1 MTFGIIKMVVA
12 GNVHPSLAPVGRHES
27 IHVNAK
33 HQNSTTMKHQNS
45 TTMKRSTA
53 SALLMGSL
61 ALFGSLLVSCSLDS
75 GGLDGGNYYSGAGN
89 EDSAPSGDR
98 YDEIIENPF
107 VKTSDENVST
117 FSVDAD
123 GASYANMRRYLADGR
138 LPDKNSVR
146 TEEFL
151 NYFTFDYPDPE
162 DGKTVAINS
171 ETGVCPWN
179 TEHYLLR
186 LGIKGKS
193 VPEGE
198 VPQANFVFLIDV
210 SGSMD
215 SADKLPLL
223 KNSLIT
229 LVDNLRPN
237 DRISIVTYAGQVK
250 KLLESTPVSEAS
262 TIKEA
267 IKKLVAYGLTSGGA
281 GMKMAYEEAKANFK
295 KGGNN
300 RVIMGTDGDFNVGV
314 TGTEGLKEMVQ
325 NYAKEGIY
333 LTCCGFGRG
342 NLNDAMMETVSNWGN
357 GTYEYIDS
365 EEEMTKVFV
374 NERSKF
380 YSVAND
386 SKCQVTFDRDMVDAY
401 RLIGY
406 ENRKLDNDDFENDEK
421 DAGEIGAG
429 QTITALY
436 EIIPGKSFEVG
447 KAVARFDFRYKES
460 IGAQSISLS
469 DEALAQ
475 TSGKPSE
482 NLSFA
487 SGVAAY
493 AMLLRNSYYKGE
505 ATFDMAHE
513 LVKSGLGEDVHG
525 YRKQLLELIDKAKGL
540 KD

>member
-1 MTFGIIKMVVA
+1 
-12 GNVHPSLAPVGRHES
+12 
-27 IHVNAK
+27 
-33 HQNSTTMKHQNS
+33 
-45 TTMKRSTA
+45 MKRSIA
-53 SALLMGSL
+53 L
-61 ALFGSLLVSCSLDS
+61 ALFPSLLTIVGSFLGSCSISSDSPISDSYYGMNGNIDCPGS
-75 GGLDGGNYYSGAGN
+75 GGDK
-89 EDSAPSGDR
+89 
-98 YDEIIENPF
+98 YDQIVENPF
-107 VKTSDENVST
+107 VKTADENVST

-123 GASYANMRRYLADGR
+123 GASYANMRRYLMEGM

-151 NYFTFDYPDPE
+151 NYFTFDYPDPA

-179 TEHYLLR
+179 SEHYLLR

-193 VPEGE
+193 VPESE
-198 VPQANFVFLIDV
+198 VPQANFVFLIDI

-215 SADKLPLL
+215 SDDKLPLM
-223 KNSLIT
+223 KNSLMTI
-229 LVDNLRPN
+229 VDYLRPT
-237 DRISIVTYAGQVK
+237 DRISIVTYAGGVEK
-250 KLLESTPVSEAS
+250 ILESTPVSEAS
-262 TIKEA
+262 TIKKA
-267 IKKLVAYGLTSGGA
+267 IKKLSAYGSTSGGA

-314 TGTEGLKEMVQ
+314 TDTDELKEMVQ
-325 NYAKEGIY
+325 DYAKGGIY

-342 NLNDAMMETVSNWGN
+342 NLNDSMMETVSNWGN

-365 EEEMTKVFV
+365 EGEMTKVFV

-386 SKCQVTFDRDMVDAY
+386 SKCQVTFDKDMVEAY

-406 ENRKLDNDDFENDEK
+406 ENRKLENDDFENDDK

-436 EIIPGKSFEVG
+436 EIIPGKAFEAG
-447 KAVARFDFRYKES
+447 KSVAKFDFRYKES
-460 IGAQSISLS
+460 IGSQSIALS
-469 DEALAQ
+469 NDVMTQSSDQL
-475 TSGKPSE
+475 SE

-487 SGVAAY
+487 AGVAAY
-493 AMLLRNSYYKGE
+493 AMLLRNSEYKGKASFNM
-505 ATFDMAHE
+505 ATE
-513 LVKSGLGEDVHG
+513 LVKAGQGKDPHG
-525 YRKQLLELIDKAKGL
+525 YRKQLLELISKAKSL
-540 KD
+540 NN

>member
-1 MTFGIIKMVVA
+1 
-12 GNVHPSLAPVGRHES
+12 
-27 IHVNAK
+27 
-33 HQNSTTMKHQNS
+33 
-45 TTMKRSTA
+45 MKRSIA
-53 SALLMGSL
+53 L
-61 ALFGSLLVSCSLDS
+61 ALFPSLLTIVGSFLGSCSISSDSPISDSYYGMNGNIDCPGS
-75 GGLDGGNYYSGAGN
+75 GGDK
-89 EDSAPSGDR
+89 
-98 YDEIIENPF
+98 YDQIVENPF
-107 VKTSDENVST
+107 VKTADENVST

-123 GASYANMRRYLADGR
+123 GASYANMRRYLMEGM

-151 NYFTFDYPDPE
+151 NYFTFDYPDPA

-179 TEHYLLR
+179 SEHYLLR

-193 VPEGE
+193 VPESE
-198 VPQANFVFLIDV
+198 VPQANFVFLIDI

-215 SADKLPLL
+215 SDDKLPLL
-223 KNSLIT
+223 KNSLMT
-229 LVDNLRPN
+229 LVDYLRPT
-237 DRISIVTYAGQVK
+237 DRISIVTYAGGVEK
-250 KLLESTPVSEAS
+250 ILESTPVSEAS
-262 TIKEA
+262 TIKKA
-267 IKKLVAYGLTSGGA
+267 IKKLSAYGSTSGGA

-314 TGTEGLKEMVQ
+314 TDTDELKEMVQ
-325 NYAKEGIY
+325 DYAKGGIY

-342 NLNDAMMETVSNWGN
+342 NLNDSMMETVSNWGN

-365 EEEMTKVFV
+365 EGEMTKVFV

-386 SKCQVTFDRDMVDAY
+386 SKCQVTFDKDMVEAY

-406 ENRKLDNDDFENDEK
+406 ENRKLENDDFENDDK

-436 EIIPGKSFEVG
+436 EIIPGKSFEAG
-447 KAVARFDFRYKES
+447 KSVAKFDFRYKES
-460 IGAQSISLS
+460 IGSQSIALSDDVMAQSS
-469 DEALAQ
+469 DQL
-475 TSGKPSE
+475 SE

-487 SGVAAY
+487 AGVAAY
-493 AMLLRNSYYKGE
+493 AMLLRNSEYKGKASFNM
-505 ATFDMAHE
+505 ATE
-513 LVKSGLGEDVHG
+513 LVKAGQGKDPHG
-525 YRKQLLELIDKAKGL
+525 YRKQLLELIAKAKSL
-540 KD
+540 NN

>member
-1 MTFGIIKMVVA
+1 
-12 GNVHPSLAPVGRHES
+12 
-27 IHVNAK
+27 
-33 HQNSTTMKHQNS
+33 
-45 TTMKRSTA
+45 MKRSIA
-53 SALLMGSL
+53 L
-61 ALFGSLLVSCSLDS
+61 ALFPSLLTIVGSFLGSCSISSDSPISDSYYGMDGNIDCPGS
-75 GGLDGGNYYSGAGN
+75 GGDK
-89 EDSAPSGDR
+89 
-98 YDEIIENPF
+98 YDQIVENPF
-107 VKTSDENVST
+107 VKTADENVST

-123 GASYANMRRYLADGR
+123 GASYANMRRYLMEGM

-151 NYFTFDYPDPE
+151 NYFTFDYPDPA

-179 TEHYLLR
+179 SEHYLLR

-193 VPEGE
+193 VPESE
-198 VPQANFVFLIDV
+198 VPQANFVFLIDI

-215 SADKLPLL
+215 SDDKLPLL
-223 KNSLIT
+223 KNSLMT
-229 LVDNLRPN
+229 LVDYLRPT
-237 DRISIVTYAGQVK
+237 DRISIVTYAGGVEK
-250 KLLESTPVSEAS
+250 ILESTPVSEAS
-262 TIKEA
+262 TIKKA
-267 IKKLVAYGLTSGGA
+267 IKKLSAYGSTSGGA

-314 TGTEGLKEMVQ
+314 TDTDELKEMVQ
-325 NYAKEGIY
+325 DYAKGGIY

-342 NLNDAMMETVSNWGN
+342 NLNDSMMETVSNWGN

-365 EEEMTKVFV
+365 EGEMTKVFV

-386 SKCQVTFDRDMVDAY
+386 SKCQVTFDKDMVEAY

-406 ENRKLDNDDFENDEK
+406 ENRKLENDDFENDDK

-436 EIIPGKSFEVG
+436 EIIPGKAFEAG
-447 KAVARFDFRYKES
+447 KSVAKFDFRYKES
-460 IGAQSISLS
+460 IGSQSIALS
-469 DEALAQ
+469 DDVMTQSSDQL
-475 TSGKPSE
+475 SE

-487 SGVAAY
+487 AGVAAY
-493 AMLLRNSYYKGE
+493 AMLLRNSEYKGKASFNM
-505 ATFDMAHE
+505 ATE
-513 LVKSGLGEDVHG
+513 LVKAGQGKDPHG
-525 YRKQLLELIDKAKGL
+525 YRKQLLELIAKAKSL
-540 KD
+540 NN

>member
-1 MTFGIIKMVVA
+1 
-12 GNVHPSLAPVGRHES
+12 
-27 IHVNAK
+27 
-33 HQNSTTMKHQNS
+33 
-45 TTMKRSTA
+45 MKRSIA
-53 SALLMGSL
+53 L
-61 ALFGSLLVSCSLDS
+61 ALFPSLLTIVGSFLGSCSISSDSPISDSYYGMNGNIDCPGS
-75 GGLDGGNYYSGAGN
+75 GGDK
-89 EDSAPSGDR
+89 
-98 YDEIIENPF
+98 YDQIVENPF
-107 VKTSDENVST
+107 VKTADENVST

-123 GASYANMRRYLADGR
+123 GASYANMRRYLMEGM

-151 NYFTFDYPDPE
+151 NYFTFDYPDPA

-179 TEHYLLR
+179 SEHYLLR

-193 VPEGE
+193 VPESE
-198 VPQANFVFLIDV
+198 VPQANFVFLIDI

-215 SADKLPLL
+215 SDDKLPLL
-223 KNSLIT
+223 KNSLMT
-229 LVDNLRPN
+229 LVDYMRPT
-237 DRISIVTYAGQVK
+237 DRISIVTYAGGVEK
-250 KLLESTPVSEAS
+250 ILESTPVSEAS
-262 TIKEA
+262 TIKKA
-267 IKKLVAYGLTSGGA
+267 IKKLSAYGSTSGGA

-314 TGTEGLKEMVQ
+314 TDTDELKEMVQ
-325 NYAKEGIY
+325 DYAKGGIY

-342 NLNDAMMETVSNWGN
+342 NLNDSMMETVSNWGN

-365 EEEMTKVFV
+365 EGEMTKVFV

-386 SKCQVTFDRDMVDAY
+386 SKCQVTFDKDMVEAY

-406 ENRKLDNDDFENDEK
+406 ENRKLENDDFENDDK

-436 EIIPGKSFEVG
+436 EIIPGKAFEAG
-447 KAVARFDFRYKES
+447 KSVAKFDFRYKES
-460 IGAQSISLS
+460 IGSQSIALS
-469 DEALAQ
+469 NDVMTQSSDQL
-475 TSGKPSE
+475 SE

-487 SGVAAY
+487 AGVAAY
-493 AMLLRNSYYKGE
+493 AMLLRNSEYKGK
-505 ATFDMAHE
+505 ASFDMATE
-513 LVKSGLGEDVHG
+513 LVKAGQGKDPHG
-525 YRKQLLELIDKAKGL
+525 YRKQLLELIAKAKSL
-540 KD
+540 NN

>member
-1 MTFGIIKMVVA
+1 
-12 GNVHPSLAPVGRHES
+12 
-27 IHVNAK
+27 
-33 HQNSTTMKHQNS
+33 
-45 TTMKRSTA
+45 MKRSIA
-53 SALLMGSL
+53 L
-61 ALFGSLLVSCSLDS
+61 ALFPSILTIVGSFLGSCSISSESPISDSYYGMNGNIDCPGS
-75 GGLDGGNYYSGAGN
+75 GGDK
-89 EDSAPSGDR
+89 
-98 YDEIIENPF
+98 YDQIVENPF
-107 VKTSDENVST
+107 VKTADENVST

-123 GASYANMRRYLADGR
+123 GASYANMRRYLMEGM

-151 NYFTFDYPDPE
+151 NYFTFDYPDPA

-179 TEHYLLR
+179 SEHYLLR

-193 VPEGE
+193 VPESE
-198 VPQANFVFLIDV
+198 VPQANFVFLIDI

-215 SADKLPLL
+215 SDDKLPLL
-223 KNSLIT
+223 KNSLMT
-229 LVDNLRPN
+229 LVDYMRPT
-237 DRISIVTYAGQVK
+237 DRISIVTYAGGVEK
-250 KLLESTPVSEAS
+250 ILESTPVSEAS
-262 TIKEA
+262 TIKKA
-267 IKKLVAYGLTSGGA
+267 IKKLSAYGSTSGGA

-314 TGTEGLKEMVQ
+314 TDTDELKEMVQ
-325 NYAKEGIY
+325 DYAKGGIY

-342 NLNDAMMETVSNWGN
+342 NLNDSMMETVSNWGN

-365 EEEMTKVFV
+365 EGEMTKVFV

-386 SKCQVTFDRDMVDAY
+386 SKCQVTFDKDMVEAY

-406 ENRKLDNDDFENDEK
+406 ENRKLENDDFENDDK

-436 EIIPGKSFEVG
+436 EIIPGKAFEAG
-447 KAVARFDFRYKES
+447 KSVAKFDFRYKES
-460 IGAQSISLS
+460 IGSQSIALS
-469 DEALAQ
+469 NDVMTQSSDQL
-475 TSGKPSE
+475 SE

-487 SGVAAY
+487 AGVAAY
-493 AMLLRNSYYKGE
+493 AMLLRNSEYKGKASFNM
-505 ATFDMAHE
+505 ATE
-513 LVKSGLGEDVHG
+513 LVKAGQGKDPHG
-525 YRKQLLELIDKAKGL
+525 YRKQLLELIAKAKSL
-540 KD
+540 NN

>member
-1 MTFGIIKMVVA
+1 
-12 GNVHPSLAPVGRHES
+12 
-27 IHVNAK
+27 
-33 HQNSTTMKHQNS
+33 
-45 TTMKRSTA
+45 MKRSIA
-53 SALLMGSL
+53 L
-61 ALFGSLLVSCSLDS
+61 ALFPSLLTIVGSFLGSCSISSDSPISDSYYGMNGNIDCPES
-75 GGLDGGNYYSGAGN
+75 GGDK
-89 EDSAPSGDR
+89 
-98 YDEIIENPF
+98 YDQIVENPF
-107 VKTSDENVST
+107 VKTADENVST

-123 GASYANMRRYLADGR
+123 GASYANMRRYLMEGM

-151 NYFTFDYPDPE
+151 NYFTFDYPDPA

-179 TEHYLLR
+179 SEHYLLR

-193 VPEGE
+193 VPESE
-198 VPQANFVFLIDV
+198 VPQANFVFLIDI

-215 SADKLPLL
+215 SDDKLPLL
-223 KNSLIT
+223 KNSLMT
-229 LVDNLRPN
+229 LVDYLRPT
-237 DRISIVTYAGQVK
+237 DRISIVTYAGGVEK
-250 KLLESTPVSEAS
+250 ILESTPVSEAS
-262 TIKEA
+262 TIKKA
-267 IKKLVAYGLTSGGA
+267 IKKLSAYGSTSGGA

-314 TGTEGLKEMVQ
+314 TDTDELKEMVQ
-325 NYAKEGIY
+325 DYAKGGIY

-342 NLNDAMMETVSNWGN
+342 NLNDSMMETVSNWGN

-365 EEEMTKVFV
+365 EGEMTKVFV

-386 SKCQVTFDRDMVDAY
+386 SKCQVTFDKDMVEAY

-406 ENRKLDNDDFENDEK
+406 ENRKLENDDFENDDK

-436 EIIPGKSFEVG
+436 EIIPGKAFEAG
-447 KAVARFDFRYKES
+447 KSVAKFDFRYKES
-460 IGAQSISLS
+460 IGSQSIALS
-469 DEALAQ
+469 NDVMTQSSDQL
-475 TSGKPSE
+475 SE

-487 SGVAAY
+487 AGVAAY
-493 AMLLRNSYYKGE
+493 AMLLRNSEYKGKASFNM
-505 ATFDMAHE
+505 ATE
-513 LVKSGLGEDVHG
+513 LVKAGQGKDPHG
-525 YRKQLLELIDKAKGL
+525 YRKQLLELIAKAKSL
-540 KD
+540 NN

>member
-1 MTFGIIKMVVA
+1 
-12 GNVHPSLAPVGRHES
+12 
-27 IHVNAK
+27 
-33 HQNSTTMKHQNS
+33 
-45 TTMKRSTA
+45 MKRSIA
-53 SALLMGSL
+53 L
-61 ALFGSLLVSCSLDS
+61 ALFPSLLTIVGSFLGSCSISSDSPISDSYYGMNGNIDCPGS
-75 GGLDGGNYYSGAGN
+75 GGDK
-89 EDSAPSGDR
+89 
-98 YDEIIENPF
+98 YDQIVENPF
-107 VKTSDENVST
+107 VKTADENVST

-123 GASYANMRRYLADGR
+123 GASYANMRRYLMEGM

-151 NYFTFDYPDPE
+151 NYFTFDYPDPA

-179 TEHYLLR
+179 SEHYLLR

-193 VPEGE
+193 VPESE
-198 VPQANFVFLIDV
+198 VPQANFVFLIDI

-215 SADKLPLL
+215 SDDKLPLL
-223 KNSLIT
+223 KNSLMT
-229 LVDNLRPN
+229 LVDYLRPT
-237 DRISIVTYAGQVK
+237 DRISIVTYAGGVEK
-250 KLLESTPVSEAS
+250 ILESTPVSEAS
-262 TIKEA
+262 TIKKA
-267 IKKLVAYGLTSGGA
+267 IKKLSAYGSTSGGA

-314 TGTEGLKEMVQ
+314 TDTDELKEMVQ
-325 NYAKEGIY
+325 DYAKGGIY

-342 NLNDAMMETVSNWGN
+342 NLNDSMMETVSNWGN

-365 EEEMTKVFV
+365 EGEMTKVFV

-386 SKCQVTFDRDMVDAY
+386 SKCQVTFDKDMVEAY

-406 ENRKLDNDDFENDEK
+406 ENRKLENDDFENDDK

-436 EIIPGKSFEVG
+436 EIIPGKAFEAG
-447 KAVARFDFRYKES
+447 KSVAKFDFRYKES
-460 IGAQSISLS
+460 IGSQSIALS
-469 DEALAQ
+469 NDVMTQSSDQL
-475 TSGKPSE
+475 SE

-487 SGVAAY
+487 AGVAAY
-493 AMLLRNSYYKGE
+493 AMLLRNSEYKGKASFNM
-505 ATFDMAHE
+505 ATE
-513 LVKSGLGEDVHG
+513 LVKAGQGKDPHG
-525 YRKQLLELIDKAKGL
+525 YRKQLLELIAKAKSL
-540 KD
+540 NN

>member
-1 MTFGIIKMVVA
+1 
-12 GNVHPSLAPVGRHES
+12 
-27 IHVNAK
+27 
-33 HQNSTTMKHQNS
+33 
-45 TTMKRSTA
+45 MKRSIA
-53 SALLMGSL
+53 L
-61 ALFGSLLVSCSLDS
+61 ALFPSLLTIVGSFLGSCSISSDSPISDSYYGMNGNIDCPGS
-75 GGLDGGNYYSGAGN
+75 GGDK
-89 EDSAPSGDR
+89 
-98 YDEIIENPF
+98 YDQIVENPF
-107 VKTSDENVST
+107 VKTADENVST

-123 GASYANMRRYLADGR
+123 GASYANMRRYLMEGM

-151 NYFTFDYPDPE
+151 NYFTFDYPDPA

-179 TEHYLLR
+179 SEHYLLR

-193 VPEGE
+193 VPESE
-198 VPQANFVFLIDV
+198 VPQANFVFLIDI

-215 SADKLPLL
+215 SDDKLPLL
-223 KNSLIT
+223 KNSLMT
-229 LVDNLRPN
+229 LVDYMRPT
-237 DRISIVTYAGQVK
+237 DRISIVTYAGGVEK
-250 KLLESTPVSEAS
+250 ILESTPVSEAS
-262 TIKEA
+262 TIKKA
-267 IKKLVAYGLTSGGA
+267 IKKLSAYGSTSGGA

-314 TGTEGLKEMVQ
+314 TDTDELKEMVQ
-325 NYAKEGIY
+325 DYAKGGIY

-342 NLNDAMMETVSNWGN
+342 NLNDSMMETVSNWGN

-365 EEEMTKVFV
+365 EGEMTKVFV

-386 SKCQVTFDRDMVDAY
+386 SKCQVTFDKDMVEAY

-406 ENRKLDNDDFENDEK
+406 ENRKLENDDFENDDK

-436 EIIPGKSFEVG
+436 EIIPGKSFEAG
-447 KAVARFDFRYKES
+447 KSVAKFDFRYKES
-460 IGAQSISLS
+460 IGSQSIALSDDVMAQSS
-469 DEALAQ
+469 DQL
-475 TSGKPSE
+475 SE

-487 SGVAAY
+487 AGVAAY
-493 AMLLRNSYYKGE
+493 AMLLRNSEYKGK
-505 ATFDMAHE
+505 ASFDMATE
-513 LVKSGLGEDVHG
+513 LVKAGQGKDPHG
-525 YRKQLLELIDKAKGL
+525 YRKQLLELISKAKSL
-540 KD
+540 NN

>member
-1 MTFGIIKMVVA
+1 
-12 GNVHPSLAPVGRHES
+12 
-27 IHVNAK
+27 
-33 HQNSTTMKHQNS
+33 
-45 TTMKRSTA
+45 MKRSIA
-53 SALLMGSL
+53 L
-61 ALFGSLLVSCSLDS
+61 ALFPSLLTIVGSFLGSCSISSDSPISDSYYGMNGNIDCPGS
-75 GGLDGGNYYSGAGN
+75 GGDK
-89 EDSAPSGDR
+89 
-98 YDEIIENPF
+98 YDQIVENPF
-107 VKTSDENVST
+107 VKTADENVST

-123 GASYANMRRYLADGR
+123 GASYANMRRYLMEGM

-151 NYFTFDYPDPE
+151 NYFTFDYPDPA

-179 TEHYLLR
+179 SEHYLLR

-193 VPEGE
+193 VPESE
-198 VPQANFVFLIDV
+198 VPQANFVFLIDI

-215 SADKLPLL
+215 SDDKLPLL
-223 KNSLIT
+223 KNSLMT
-229 LVDNLRPN
+229 LVDYLRPT
-237 DRISIVTYAGQVK
+237 DRISIVTYAGGVEK
-250 KLLESTPVSEAS
+250 ILESTPVSEAS
-262 TIKEA
+262 TIKKA
-267 IKKLVAYGLTSGGA
+267 IKKLSAYGSTSGGA

-314 TGTEGLKEMVQ
+314 TDTDELKEMVQ
-325 NYAKEGIY
+325 DYAKGGIY

-342 NLNDAMMETVSNWGN
+342 NLNDSMMETVSNWGN

-365 EEEMTKVFV
+365 EGEMTKVFV

-386 SKCQVTFDRDMVDAY
+386 SKCQVTFDKDMVEAY

-406 ENRKLDNDDFENDEK
+406 ENRKLENDDFENDDK

-436 EIIPGKSFEVG
+436 EIIPGKAFEAG
-447 KAVARFDFRYKES
+447 KSVAKFDFRYKES
-460 IGAQSISLS
+460 IGSQSIALSDDVMAQSS
-469 DEALAQ
+469 DQL
-475 TSGKPSE
+475 SE

-487 SGVAAY
+487 AGVAAY
-493 AMLLRNSYYKGE
+493 AMLLRNSEYKGKASFNM
-505 ATFDMAHE
+505 ATE
-513 LVKSGLGEDVHG
+513 LVKAGQGKDPHG
-525 YRKQLLELIDKAKGL
+525 YRKQLLELIAKAKSL
-540 KD
+540 NN

>member
-1 MTFGIIKMVVA
+1 
-12 GNVHPSLAPVGRHES
+12 
-27 IHVNAK
+27 
-33 HQNSTTMKHQNS
+33 
-45 TTMKRSTA
+45 MKRSIA
-53 SALLMGSL
+53 L
-61 ALFGSLLVSCSLDS
+61 ALFPSLLTIVGSFLGSCSISSDSPISDSYYGMNGNIDCPGS
-75 GGLDGGNYYSGAGN
+75 GGDK
-89 EDSAPSGDR
+89 
-98 YDEIIENPF
+98 YDQIVENPF
-107 VKTSDENVST
+107 VKTADENVST

-123 GASYANMRRYLADGR
+123 GASYANMRRYLMEGM

-151 NYFTFDYPDPE
+151 NYFTFDYPDPA

-179 TEHYLLR
+179 SEHYLLR

-193 VPEGE
+193 VPESE
-198 VPQANFVFLIDV
+198 VPQANFVFLIDI

-215 SADKLPLL
+215 SDDKLPLL
-223 KNSLIT
+223 KNSLMT
-229 LVDNLRPN
+229 LVDYLRPT
-237 DRISIVTYAGQVK
+237 DRISIVTYAGGVEK
-250 KLLESTPVSEAS
+250 ILESTPVSEAS
-262 TIKEA
+262 TIKKA
-267 IKKLVAYGLTSGGA
+267 IKKLSAYGSTSGGA

-314 TGTEGLKEMVQ
+314 TDTDELKEMVQ
-325 NYAKEGIY
+325 DYAKGGIY

-342 NLNDAMMETVSNWGN
+342 NLNDSMMETVSNWGN

-365 EEEMTKVFV
+365 EGEMTKVFV

-386 SKCQVTFDRDMVDAY
+386 SKCQVTFDKDMVEAY

-406 ENRKLDNDDFENDEK
+406 ENRKLENDDFENDDK

-436 EIIPGKSFEVG
+436 EIIPGKSFEAG
-447 KAVARFDFRYKES
+447 KSVAKFDFRYKES
-460 IGAQSISLS
+460 IGSQSIALSDDVMAQSS
-469 DEALAQ
+469 DQL
-475 TSGKPSE
+475 SE

-487 SGVAAY
+487 AGVAAY
-493 AMLLRNSYYKGE
+493 AMLLRNSEYKGR
-505 ATFDMAHE
+505 ASFDMATE
-513 LVKSGLGEDVHG
+513 LVKAGQGKDPHG
-525 YRKQLLELIDKAKGL
+525 YRKQLLELIAKAKSL
-540 KD
+540 ND

>member
-1 MTFGIIKMVVA
+1 MALF
-12 GNVHPSLAPVGRHES
+12 PSLLTIVGS
-27 IHVNAK
+27 F
-33 HQNSTTMKHQNS
+33 
-45 TTMKRSTA
+45 
-53 SALLMGSL
+53 LG
-61 ALFGSLLVSCSLDS
+61 SCSISSDSPISDSYYGMNGNIDCPGS
-75 GGLDGGNYYSGAGN
+75 GGDK
-89 EDSAPSGDR
+89 
-98 YDEIIENPF
+98 YDQIVENPF
-107 VKTSDENVST
+107 VKTADENVST

-123 GASYANMRRYLADGR
+123 GASYANMRRYLMEGM

-151 NYFTFDYPDPE
+151 NYFTFDYPDPA

-179 TEHYLLR
+179 SEHYLLR

-193 VPEGE
+193 VPESE
-198 VPQANFVFLIDV
+198 VPQANFVFLIDI

-215 SADKLPLL
+215 SDDKLPLL
-223 KNSLIT
+223 KNSLMT
-229 LVDNLRPN
+229 LVDYLRPT
-237 DRISIVTYAGQVK
+237 DRISIVTYAGGVEK
-250 KLLESTPVSEAS
+250 ILESTPVSEAS
-262 TIKEA
+262 TIKKA
-267 IKKLVAYGLTSGGA
+267 IKKLSAYGSTSGGA

-314 TGTEGLKEMVQ
+314 TDTDELKEMVQ
-325 NYAKEGIY
+325 DYAKGGIY

-342 NLNDAMMETVSNWGN
+342 NLNDSMMETVSNWGN

-365 EEEMTKVFV
+365 EGEMTKVFV

-386 SKCQVTFDRDMVDAY
+386 SKCQVTFDKDMVEAY

-406 ENRKLDNDDFENDEK
+406 ENRKLENDDFENDDK

-436 EIIPGKSFEVG
+436 EIIPGKAFEAG
-447 KAVARFDFRYKES
+447 KSVAKFDFRYKES
-460 IGAQSISLS
+460 IGSQSIALS
-469 DEALAQ
+469 NDVMTQSSDQL
-475 TSGKPSE
+475 SE

-487 SGVAAY
+487 AGVAAY
-493 AMLLRNSYYKGE
+493 AMLLRNSEYKGKASFNM
-505 ATFDMAHE
+505 ATE
-513 LVKSGLGEDVHG
+513 LVKAGQGKDPHG
-525 YRKQLLELIDKAKGL
+525 YRKQLLELISKAKSL
-540 KD
+540 NN

>member
-1 MTFGIIKMVVA
+1 
-12 GNVHPSLAPVGRHES
+12 
-27 IHVNAK
+27 
-33 HQNSTTMKHQNS
+33 
-45 TTMKRSTA
+45 MKRSIA
-53 SALLMGSL
+53 L
-61 ALFGSLLVSCSLDS
+61 ALFPSLLTIVGSFLGSCSISSDSPISDSYYGMNGNIDCPGS
-75 GGLDGGNYYSGAGN
+75 GGDK
-89 EDSAPSGDR
+89 
-98 YDEIIENPF
+98 YDQIVENPF
-107 VKTSDENVST
+107 VKTADENVST

-123 GASYANMRRYLADGR
+123 GASYANMRRYLMEGM

-151 NYFTFDYPDPE
+151 NYFTFDYPDPA

-179 TEHYLLR
+179 SEHYLLR

-193 VPEGE
+193 VPESE
-198 VPQANFVFLIDV
+198 VPQANFVFLIDI

-215 SADKLPLL
+215 SDDKLPLL
-223 KNSLIT
+223 KNSLMT
-229 LVDNLRPN
+229 LVDYLRPT
-237 DRISIVTYAGQVK
+237 DRISIVTYAGGVEK
-250 KLLESTPVSEAS
+250 ILESTPVSEAS
-262 TIKEA
+262 TIKKA
-267 IKKLVAYGLTSGGA
+267 IKKLSAYGSTSGGA

-314 TGTEGLKEMVQ
+314 TDTDELKEMVQ
-325 NYAKEGIY
+325 DYAKGGIY

-342 NLNDAMMETVSNWGN
+342 NLNDSMMETVSNWGN

-365 EEEMTKVFV
+365 EGEMTKVFV

-386 SKCQVTFDRDMVDAY
+386 SKCQVTFDKDMVEAY

-406 ENRKLDNDDFENDEK
+406 ENRKLENDDFENDDK

-436 EIIPGKSFEVG
+436 EIIPGKAFEAG
-447 KAVARFDFRYKES
+447 KSVAKFDFRYKES
-460 IGAQSISLS
+460 IGSQSIALS
-469 DEALAQ
+469 NDVMTQSSDQL
-475 TSGKPSE
+475 SE

-487 SGVAAY
+487 AGVAAY
-493 AMLLRNSYYKGE
+493 AMLLRNSEYKGK
-505 ATFDMAHE
+505 ASFDMATE
-513 LVKSGLGEDVHG
+513 LVKAGRGKDPHG
-525 YRKQLLELIDKAKGL
+525 YRKQLLELIAKAKSL
-540 KD
+540 ND

>member
-1 MTFGIIKMVVA
+1 
-12 GNVHPSLAPVGRHES
+12 
-27 IHVNAK
+27 
-33 HQNSTTMKHQNS
+33 
-45 TTMKRSTA
+45 MKRSIA
-53 SALLMGSL
+53 L
-61 ALFGSLLVSCSLDS
+61 ALFPSLLTIVGSFLGSCSISSDSPISDSYYGMNGNIDCPGS
-75 GGLDGGNYYSGAGN
+75 GGDK
-89 EDSAPSGDR
+89 
-98 YDEIIENPF
+98 YDQIVENPF
-107 VKTSDENVST
+107 VKTADENVST

-123 GASYANMRRYLADGR
+123 GASYANMRRYLMEGM

-151 NYFTFDYPDPE
+151 NYFTFDYPDPA

-179 TEHYLLR
+179 SEHYLLR

-193 VPEGE
+193 VPESE
-198 VPQANFVFLIDV
+198 VPQANFVFLIDI

-215 SADKLPLL
+215 SDDKLPLL
-223 KNSLIT
+223 KNSLMT
-229 LVDNLRPN
+229 LVDYMRPT
-237 DRISIVTYAGQVK
+237 DRISIVTYAGGVEK
-250 KLLESTPVSEAS
+250 ILESTPVSEAS
-262 TIKEA
+262 TIKKA
-267 IKKLVAYGLTSGGA
+267 IKKLSAYGSTSGGA

-314 TGTEGLKEMVQ
+314 TDTDELKEMVQ
-325 NYAKEGIY
+325 DYAKGGIY

-342 NLNDAMMETVSNWGN
+342 NLNDSMMETVSNWGN

-365 EEEMTKVFV
+365 EGEMTKVFV

-386 SKCQVTFDRDMVDAY
+386 SKCQVTFDKDMVEAY

-406 ENRKLDNDDFENDEK
+406 ENRKLENDDFENDDK

-436 EIIPGKSFEVG
+436 EIIPGKAFEAG
-447 KAVARFDFRYKES
+447 KSVAKFDFRYKES
-460 IGAQSISLS
+460 IGSQSIALS
-469 DEALAQ
+469 NDVMTQSSDQL
-475 TSGKPSE
+475 SE

-487 SGVAAY
+487 AGVAAY
-493 AMLLRNSYYKGE
+493 AMLLRNSEYKGKASFNM
-505 ATFDMAHE
+505 ATE
-513 LVKSGLGEDVHG
+513 LVKAGQGKDPHG
-525 YRKQLLELIDKAKGL
+525 YRKQLLELIAKAKSL
-540 KD
+540 NN

>member
-1 MTFGIIKMVVA
+1 
-12 GNVHPSLAPVGRHES
+12 
-27 IHVNAK
+27 
-33 HQNSTTMKHQNS
+33 
-45 TTMKRSTA
+45 MKRSIA
-53 SALLMGSL
+53 L
-61 ALFGSLLVSCSLDS
+61 ALFPSLLTIVGSFLGSCSISSDSPISDSYYGMNGNIDCPGS
-75 GGLDGGNYYSGAGN
+75 GGDK
-89 EDSAPSGDR
+89 
-98 YDEIIENPF
+98 YDQIVENPF
-107 VKTSDENVST
+107 VKTADENVST

-123 GASYANMRRYLADGR
+123 GASYANMRRYLMEGM

-151 NYFTFDYPDPE
+151 NYFTFDYPDPA

-179 TEHYLLR
+179 SEHYLLR

-193 VPEGE
+193 VPESE
-198 VPQANFVFLIDV
+198 VPQANFVFLIDI

-215 SADKLPLL
+215 SDDKLPLL
-223 KNSLIT
+223 KNSLMT
-229 LVDNLRPN
+229 LVDYLRPT
-237 DRISIVTYAGQVK
+237 DRISIVTYAGGVEK
-250 KLLESTPVSEAS
+250 ILESTPVSEAS
-262 TIKEA
+262 TIKKA
-267 IKKLVAYGLTSGGA
+267 IKKLSAYGSTSGGA

-314 TGTEGLKEMVQ
+314 TDTDELKEMVQ
-325 NYAKEGIY
+325 DYAKGGIY

-342 NLNDAMMETVSNWGN
+342 NLNDSMMETVSNWGN

-365 EEEMTKVFV
+365 EGEMTKVFV

-386 SKCQVTFDRDMVDAY
+386 SKCQVTFDKDMVEAY

-406 ENRKLDNDDFENDEK
+406 ENRKLENDDFENDDK

-436 EIIPGKSFEVG
+436 EIIPGKAFEAG
-447 KAVARFDFRYKES
+447 KSVAKFDFRYKES
-460 IGAQSISLS
+460 IGSQSIALSNDVMAQSS
-469 DEALAQ
+469 DQL
-475 TSGKPSE
+475 SE

-487 SGVAAY
+487 AGVAAY
-493 AMLLRNSYYKGE
+493 AMLLRNSEYKGKASFNM
-505 ATFDMAHE
+505 ATE
-513 LVKSGLGEDVHG
+513 LVKAGQGKDPHG
-525 YRKQLLELIDKAKGL
+525 YRKQLLELIAKAKSL
-540 KD
+540 NN

>member
-1 MTFGIIKMVVA
+1 
-12 GNVHPSLAPVGRHES
+12 
-27 IHVNAK
+27 
-33 HQNSTTMKHQNS
+33 
-45 TTMKRSTA
+45 MKRSIA
-53 SALLMGSL
+53 L
-61 ALFGSLLVSCSLDS
+61 ALFPSLLTIVGSFLGSCSISSDSPISDSYYGMDGNIDCPGS
-75 GGLDGGNYYSGAGN
+75 GGDK
-89 EDSAPSGDR
+89 
-98 YDEIIENPF
+98 YDQIVENPF
-107 VKTSDENVST
+107 VKTADENVST

-123 GASYANMRRYLADGR
+123 GASYANMRRYLMEGM

-151 NYFTFDYPDPE
+151 NYFTFDYPDPA

-179 TEHYLLR
+179 SEHYLLR

-193 VPEGE
+193 VPESE
-198 VPQANFVFLIDV
+198 VPQANFVFLIDI

-215 SADKLPLL
+215 SDDKLPLL
-223 KNSLIT
+223 KNSLMT
-229 LVDNLRPN
+229 LVDYMRPT
-237 DRISIVTYAGQVK
+237 DRISIVTYAGGVEK
-250 KLLESTPVSEAS
+250 ILESTPVSEAS
-262 TIKEA
+262 TIKKA
-267 IKKLVAYGLTSGGA
+267 IKKLSAYGSTSGGA

-314 TGTEGLKEMVQ
+314 TDTDELKEMVQ
-325 NYAKEGIY
+325 DYAKGGIY

-342 NLNDAMMETVSNWGN
+342 NLNDSMMETVSNWGN

-365 EEEMTKVFV
+365 EGEMTKVFV

-386 SKCQVTFDRDMVDAY
+386 SKCQVTFDKDMVEAY

-406 ENRKLDNDDFENDEK
+406 ENRKLENDDFENDDK

-436 EIIPGKSFEVG
+436 EIIPGKAFEAG
-447 KAVARFDFRYKES
+447 KSVAKFDFRYKES
-460 IGAQSISLS
+460 IGSQSIALS
-469 DEALAQ
+469 DDVMTQSSDQL
-475 TSGKPSE
+475 SE

-487 SGVAAY
+487 AGVAAY
-493 AMLLRNSYYKGE
+493 AMLLRNSEYKGKASFNM
-505 ATFDMAHE
+505 ATE
-513 LVKSGLGEDVHG
+513 LVKAGQGKDPHG
-525 YRKQLLELIDKAKGL
+525 YRKQLLELIAKAKSL
-540 KD
+540 NN

>member
-1 MTFGIIKMVVA
+1 
-12 GNVHPSLAPVGRHES
+12 
-27 IHVNAK
+27 
-33 HQNSTTMKHQNS
+33 
-45 TTMKRSTA
+45 MKRSIA
-53 SALLMGSL
+53 L
-61 ALFGSLLVSCSLDS
+61 ALFPSLLTIVGSFLGSCSISSDSPISDSYYGMNGNIDCPGS
-75 GGLDGGNYYSGAGN
+75 GGDK
-89 EDSAPSGDR
+89 
-98 YDEIIENPF
+98 YDQIVENPF
-107 VKTSDENVST
+107 VKTADENVST

-123 GASYANMRRYLADGR
+123 GASYANMRRYLMEGM

-151 NYFTFDYPDPE
+151 NYFTFDYPDPA

-179 TEHYLLR
+179 SEHYLLR

-193 VPEGE
+193 VPESE
-198 VPQANFVFLIDV
+198 VPQANFVFLIDI

-215 SADKLPLL
+215 SDDKLPLL
-223 KNSLIT
+223 KNSLMT
-229 LVDNLRPN
+229 LVDYLRPT
-237 DRISIVTYAGQVK
+237 DRISIVTYAGGVEK
-250 KLLESTPVSEAS
+250 ILESTPVSEAS
-262 TIKEA
+262 TIKKA
-267 IKKLVAYGLTSGGA
+267 IKKLSAYGSTSGGA

-314 TGTEGLKEMVQ
+314 TDTDELKEMVQ
-325 NYAKEGIY
+325 DYAKGGIY

-342 NLNDAMMETVSNWGN
+342 NLNDSMMETVSNWGN

-365 EEEMTKVFV
+365 EGEMTKVFV

-386 SKCQVTFDRDMVDAY
+386 SKCQVTFDKDMVEAY

-406 ENRKLDNDDFENDEK
+406 ENRKLENDDFENDDK

-436 EIIPGKSFEVG
+436 EIIPGKAFEAG
-447 KAVARFDFRYKES
+447 KSVAKFDFRYKES
-460 IGAQSISLS
+460 IGSQSIALS
-469 DEALAQ
+469 DDVMTQSSDQL
-475 TSGKPSE
+475 SE

-487 SGVAAY
+487 AGVAAY
-493 AMLLRNSYYKGE
+493 AMLLRNSEYKGKASFNM
-505 ATFDMAHE
+505 ATE
-513 LVKSGLGEDVHG
+513 LVKAGQGKDPHG
-525 YRKQLLELIDKAKGL
+525 YRKQLLELIAKAKSL
-540 KD
+540 ND

>member
-1 MTFGIIKMVVA
+1 
-12 GNVHPSLAPVGRHES
+12 
-27 IHVNAK
+27 
-33 HQNSTTMKHQNS
+33 
-45 TTMKRSTA
+45 MKRSIA
-53 SALLMGSL
+53 L
-61 ALFGSLLVSCSLDS
+61 ALFPSLLTIVGSFLGSCSISSDSPISDSYYGMNGNIDCPGS
-75 GGLDGGNYYSGAGN
+75 GGDK
-89 EDSAPSGDR
+89 
-98 YDEIIENPF
+98 YDQIVENPF
-107 VKTSDENVST
+107 VKTADENVST

-123 GASYANMRRYLADGR
+123 GASYANMRRYLMEGM

-151 NYFTFDYPDPE
+151 NYFTFDYPDPA

-179 TEHYLLR
+179 SEHYLLR

-193 VPEGE
+193 VPESE
-198 VPQANFVFLIDV
+198 VPQANFVFLIDI

-215 SADKLPLL
+215 SDDKLPLL
-223 KNSLIT
+223 KNSLMT
-229 LVDNLRPN
+229 LVDYLRPT
-237 DRISIVTYAGQVK
+237 DRISIVTYAGGVEK
-250 KLLESTPVSEAS
+250 ILESTPVSEAS
-262 TIKEA
+262 TIKKA
-267 IKKLVAYGLTSGGA
+267 IKKLSAYGSTSGGA

-314 TGTEGLKEMVQ
+314 TDTDELKEMVQ
-325 NYAKEGIY
+325 DYAKGGIY

-342 NLNDAMMETVSNWGN
+342 NLNDSMMETVSNWGN

-365 EEEMTKVFV
+365 EGEMTKVFV

-386 SKCQVTFDRDMVDAY
+386 SKCQVTFDKDMVEAY

-406 ENRKLDNDDFENDEK
+406 ENRKLENDDFENDDK

-436 EIIPGKSFEVG
+436 EIIPGKAFEAG
-447 KAVARFDFRYKES
+447 KSVAKFDFRYKES
-460 IGAQSISLS
+460 IGSQSIALS
-469 DEALAQ
+469 NDVMTQSSDQL
-475 TSGKPSE
+475 SE

-487 SGVAAY
+487 AGVAAY
-493 AMLLRNSYYKGE
+493 AMLLRNSEYKGKASFNM
-505 ATFDMAHE
+505 ATE
-513 LVKSGLGEDVHG
+513 LVKAGQGKDPHG
-525 YRKQLLELIDKAKGL
+525 YRKQLLELISKAKSL
-540 KD
+540 NN

>member
-1 MTFGIIKMVVA
+1 MN
-12 GNVHPSLAPVGRHES
+12 GNIDCPG
-27 IHVNAK
+27 
-33 HQNSTTMKHQNS
+33 
-45 TTMKRSTA
+45 
-53 SALLMGSL
+53 
-61 ALFGSLLVSCSLDS
+61 S
-75 GGLDGGNYYSGAGN
+75 GGDK
-89 EDSAPSGDR
+89 
-98 YDEIIENPF
+98 YDQIVENPF
-107 VKTSDENVST
+107 VKTADENVST

-123 GASYANMRRYLADGR
+123 GASYANMRRYLMEGM

-151 NYFTFDYPDPE
+151 NYFTFDYPDPA

-179 TEHYLLR
+179 SEHYLLR

-193 VPEGE
+193 VPESE
-198 VPQANFVFLIDV
+198 VPQANFVFLIDI

-215 SADKLPLL
+215 SDDKLPLL
-223 KNSLIT
+223 KNSLMT
-229 LVDNLRPN
+229 LVDYLRPT
-237 DRISIVTYAGQVK
+237 DRISIVTYAGGVEK
-250 KLLESTPVSEAS
+250 ILESTPVSEAS
-262 TIKEA
+262 TIKKA
-267 IKKLVAYGLTSGGA
+267 IKKLSAYGSTSGGA

-314 TGTEGLKEMVQ
+314 TDTDELKEMVQ
-325 NYAKEGIY
+325 DYAKGGIY

-342 NLNDAMMETVSNWGN
+342 NLNDSMMETVSNWGN

-365 EEEMTKVFV
+365 EGEMTKVFV

-386 SKCQVTFDRDMVDAY
+386 SKCQVTFDKDMVEAY

-406 ENRKLDNDDFENDEK
+406 ENRKLENDDFENDDK

-436 EIIPGKSFEVG
+436 EIIPGKSFEAG
-447 KAVARFDFRYKES
+447 KSVAKFDFRYKES
-460 IGAQSISLS
+460 IGSQSIALSDDVMAQSS
-469 DEALAQ
+469 DQL
-475 TSGKPSE
+475 SE

-487 SGVAAY
+487 AGVAAY
-493 AMLLRNSYYKGE
+493 AMLLRNSEYKGR
-505 ATFDMAHE
+505 ASFDMATE
-513 LVKSGLGEDVHG
+513 LVKAGQGKDPHG
-525 YRKQLLELIDKAKGL
+525 YRKQLLELIAKAKSL
-540 KD
+540 ND

>member
-1 MTFGIIKMVVA
+1 
-12 GNVHPSLAPVGRHES
+12 
-27 IHVNAK
+27 
-33 HQNSTTMKHQNS
+33 
-45 TTMKRSTA
+45 MKRSIA
-53 SALLMGSL
+53 L
-61 ALFGSLLVSCSLDS
+61 ALFPSLLTIVGSFLGSCSISSDSPISDSYYGMNGNIDCPGS
-75 GGLDGGNYYSGAGN
+75 GGDK
-89 EDSAPSGDR
+89 
-98 YDEIIENPF
+98 YDQIVENPF
-107 VKTSDENVST
+107 VKTADENVST

-123 GASYANMRRYLADGR
+123 GASYANMRRYLMEGM

-151 NYFTFDYPDPE
+151 NYFTFDYPDPA

-179 TEHYLLR
+179 SEHYLLR

-193 VPEGE
+193 VPESE
-198 VPQANFVFLIDV
+198 VPQANFVFLIDI

-215 SADKLPLL
+215 SDDKLPLL
-223 KNSLIT
+223 KNSLMT
-229 LVDNLRPN
+229 LVDYLRPT
-237 DRISIVTYAGQVK
+237 DRISIVTYAGGVEK
-250 KLLESTPVSEAS
+250 ILESTPVSEAS
-262 TIKEA
+262 TIKKA
-267 IKKLVAYGLTSGGA
+267 IKKLSAYGSTSGGA

-314 TGTEGLKEMVQ
+314 TDTDELKEMVQ
-325 NYAKEGIY
+325 DYAKGGIY

-342 NLNDAMMETVSNWGN
+342 NLNDSMMETVSNWGN

-365 EEEMTKVFV
+365 EGEMTKVFV

-386 SKCQVTFDRDMVDAY
+386 SKCQVTFDKDMVEAY

-406 ENRKLDNDDFENDEK
+406 ENRKLENDDFENDDK

-436 EIIPGKSFEVG
+436 EIIPGKSFEAG
-447 KAVARFDFRYKES
+447 KSVAKFDFRYKES
-460 IGAQSISLS
+460 IGSQSIALSDDVMAQSS
-469 DEALAQ
+469 DQL
-475 TSGKPSE
+475 SE

-487 SGVAAY
+487 AGVAAY
-493 AMLLRNSYYKGE
+493 AMLLRNSEYKG
-505 ATFDMAHE
+505 
-513 LVKSGLGEDVHG
+513 
-525 YRKQLLELIDKAKGL
+525 
-540 KD
+540 

>member
-1 MTFGIIKMVVA
+1 
-12 GNVHPSLAPVGRHES
+12 
-27 IHVNAK
+27 
-33 HQNSTTMKHQNS
+33 
-45 TTMKRSTA
+45 MKRSIA
-53 SALLMGSL
+53 L
-61 ALFGSLLVSCSLDS
+61 ALFPSLLTIVGSFLGSCSISSDSPISDSYYGMDGNIDCPGS
-75 GGLDGGNYYSGAGN
+75 GGDK
-89 EDSAPSGDR
+89 
-98 YDEIIENPF
+98 YDQIVENPF
-107 VKTSDENVST
+107 VKTADENVST

-123 GASYANMRRYLADGR
+123 GASYANMRRYLMEGM

-151 NYFTFDYPDPE
+151 NYFTFDYPDPA

-179 TEHYLLR
+179 SEHYLLR

-193 VPEGE
+193 VPESE
-198 VPQANFVFLIDV
+198 VPQANFVFLIDI

-215 SADKLPLL
+215 SDDKLPLL
-223 KNSLIT
+223 KNSLMT
-229 LVDNLRPN
+229 LVDYMRPT
-237 DRISIVTYAGQVK
+237 DRISIVTYAGGVEK
-250 KLLESTPVSEAS
+250 ILESTPVSEAS
-262 TIKEA
+262 TIKKA
-267 IKKLVAYGLTSGGA
+267 IKKLSAYGSTSGGA

-314 TGTEGLKEMVQ
+314 TDTDELKEMVQ
-325 NYAKEGIY
+325 DYAKGGIY

-342 NLNDAMMETVSNWGN
+342 NLNDSMMETVSNWGN

-365 EEEMTKVFV
+365 EGEMTKVFV

-386 SKCQVTFDRDMVDAY
+386 SKCQVTFDKDMVEAY

-406 ENRKLDNDDFENDEK
+406 ENRKLENDDFENDDK

-436 EIIPGKSFEVG
+436 EIIPGKAFEAG
-447 KAVARFDFRYKES
+447 KSVAKFDFRYKES
-460 IGAQSISLS
+460 IGSQSIALS
-469 DEALAQ
+469 NDVMTQSSDQL
-475 TSGKPSE
+475 SE

-487 SGVAAY
+487 AGVAAY
-493 AMLLRNSYYKGE
+493 AMLLRNSEYKGKASFNM
-505 ATFDMAHE
+505 ATE
-513 LVKSGLGEDVHG
+513 LVKAGQGKDPHG
-525 YRKQLLELIDKAKGL
+525 YRKQLLELIAKAKSL
-540 KD
+540 NN

>member
-1 MTFGIIKMVVA
+1 MN
-12 GNVHPSLAPVGRHES
+12 GNIDCPG
-27 IHVNAK
+27 
-33 HQNSTTMKHQNS
+33 
-45 TTMKRSTA
+45 
-53 SALLMGSL
+53 
-61 ALFGSLLVSCSLDS
+61 S
-75 GGLDGGNYYSGAGN
+75 GGDK
-89 EDSAPSGDR
+89 
-98 YDEIIENPF
+98 YDQIVENPF
-107 VKTSDENVST
+107 VKTADENVST

-123 GASYANMRRYLADGR
+123 GASYANMRRYLMEGM

-151 NYFTFDYPDPE
+151 NYFTFDYPDPA

-179 TEHYLLR
+179 SEHYLLR

-193 VPEGE
+193 VPESE
-198 VPQANFVFLIDV
+198 VPQANFVFLIDI

-215 SADKLPLL
+215 SDDKLPLL
-223 KNSLIT
+223 KNSLMT
-229 LVDNLRPN
+229 LVDYLRPT
-237 DRISIVTYAGQVK
+237 DRISIVTYAGGVEK
-250 KLLESTPVSEAS
+250 ILESTPVSEAS
-262 TIKEA
+262 TIKKA
-267 IKKLVAYGLTSGGA
+267 IKKLSAYGSTSGGA

-314 TGTEGLKEMVQ
+314 TDTDELKEMVQ
-325 NYAKEGIY
+325 DYANGGIY

-342 NLNDAMMETVSNWGN
+342 NLNDSMMETVSNWGN

-365 EEEMTKVFV
+365 EGEMTKVFV

-386 SKCQVTFDRDMVDAY
+386 SKCQVTFDKDMVEAY

-406 ENRKLDNDDFENDEK
+406 ENRKLENDDFENDDK

-436 EIIPGKSFEVG
+436 EIIPGKAFEAG
-447 KAVARFDFRYKES
+447 KSVAKFDFRYKES
-460 IGAQSISLS
+460 IGSQSIALS
-469 DEALAQ
+469 NDVMTQSSDQL
-475 TSGKPSE
+475 SE

-487 SGVAAY
+487 AGVAAY
-493 AMLLRNSYYKGE
+493 AMLLRNSEYKGKASFNM
-505 ATFDMAHE
+505 ATE
-513 LVKSGLGEDVHG
+513 LVKAGQGKDPHG
-525 YRKQLLELIDKAKGL
+525 YRKQLLELIAKAKSL
-540 KD
+540 NN

>member
-1 MTFGIIKMVVA
+1 
-12 GNVHPSLAPVGRHES
+12 
-27 IHVNAK
+27 
-33 HQNSTTMKHQNS
+33 
-45 TTMKRSTA
+45 MKRSIA
-53 SALLMGSL
+53 L
-61 ALFGSLLVSCSLDS
+61 ALFPSLLTIVGSFLGSCSISSDSPISDSYYGMNGNIDCPGS
-75 GGLDGGNYYSGAGN
+75 GGDK
-89 EDSAPSGDR
+89 
-98 YDEIIENPF
+98 YDQIVENPF
-107 VKTSDENVST
+107 VKTADENVST

-123 GASYANMRRYLADGR
+123 GASYANMRRYLMEGM

-151 NYFTFDYPDPE
+151 NYFTFDYPDPA

-179 TEHYLLR
+179 SEHYLLR

-193 VPEGE
+193 VPESE
-198 VPQANFVFLIDV
+198 VPQANFVFLIDI

-215 SADKLPLL
+215 SDDKLPLL
-223 KNSLIT
+223 KNSLMT
-229 LVDNLRPN
+229 LVDYLRPT
-237 DRISIVTYAGQVK
+237 DRISIVTYAGGVEK
-250 KLLESTPVSEAS
+250 ILESTPVSEAS
-262 TIKEA
+262 TIKKA
-267 IKKLVAYGLTSGGA
+267 IKKLSAYGSTSGGA

-314 TGTEGLKEMVQ
+314 TDTDELKEMVQ
-325 NYAKEGIY
+325 DYAKGGIY

-342 NLNDAMMETVSNWGN
+342 NLNDSMMETVSNWGN

-365 EEEMTKVFV
+365 EGEMTKVFV

-386 SKCQVTFDRDMVDAY
+386 SKCQVTFDKDMVEAY

-406 ENRKLDNDDFENDEK
+406 ENRKLENDDFENDDK

-436 EIIPGKSFEVG
+436 EIIPGKSFEAG
-447 KAVARFDFRYKES
+447 KSVAKFDFRYKES
-460 IGAQSISLS
+460 IGSQSIALSDDVMAQSS
-469 DEALAQ
+469 DQL
-475 TSGKPSE
+475 SE

-487 SGVAAY
+487 AGVAAY
-493 AMLLRNSYYKGE
+493 AMLLRNSEYKGK
-505 ATFDMAHE
+505 ASFDMATE
-513 LVKSGLGEDVHG
+513 LVKAGQGKDPHG
-525 YRKQLLELIDKAKGL
+525 YRKQLLELIAKAKSL
-540 KD
+540 ND

>member
-1 MTFGIIKMVVA
+1 
-12 GNVHPSLAPVGRHES
+12 
-27 IHVNAK
+27 
-33 HQNSTTMKHQNS
+33 
-45 TTMKRSTA
+45 MKRSIA
-53 SALLMGSL
+53 L
-61 ALFGSLLVSCSLDS
+61 ALFPSLLTIVGSFLGSCSISSDSPISDSYYGMNGNIDCPGS
-75 GGLDGGNYYSGAGN
+75 GGDK
-89 EDSAPSGDR
+89 
-98 YDEIIENPF
+98 YDQIVENPF
-107 VKTSDENVST
+107 VKTADENVST

-123 GASYANMRRYLADGR
+123 GASYANMRRYLMEGM

-151 NYFTFDYPDPE
+151 NYFTFDYPDPA

-179 TEHYLLR
+179 SEHYLLR

-193 VPEGE
+193 VPESE
-198 VPQANFVFLIDV
+198 VPQANFVFLIDI

-215 SADKLPLL
+215 SDDKLPLL
-223 KNSLIT
+223 KNSLMT
-229 LVDNLRPN
+229 LVDYLRPT
-237 DRISIVTYAGQVK
+237 DRISIVTYAGGVEK
-250 KLLESTPVSEAS
+250 ILESTPVSEAS
-262 TIKEA
+262 TIKKA
-267 IKKLVAYGLTSGGA
+267 IKKLSAYGSTSGGA

-314 TGTEGLKEMVQ
+314 TDTDELKEMVQ
-325 NYAKEGIY
+325 DYAKGGIY

-342 NLNDAMMETVSNWGN
+342 NLNDSMMETVSNWGN

-365 EEEMTKVFV
+365 EGEMTKVFV

-386 SKCQVTFDRDMVDAY
+386 SKCQVTFDKDMVEAY

-406 ENRKLDNDDFENDEK
+406 ENRKLENDDFENDDK

-436 EIIPGKSFEVG
+436 EIIPGKAFEAG
-447 KAVARFDFRYKES
+447 KSVAKFDFRYKES
-460 IGAQSISLS
+460 IGSQSIALS
-469 DEALAQ
+469 NDVMTQSSDQL
-475 TSGKPSE
+475 SE

-487 SGVAAY
+487 AGVAAY
-493 AMLLRNSYYKGE
+493 AMLLRNSEYKGKASFNM
-505 ATFDMAHE
+505 ATE
-513 LVKSGLGEDVHG
+513 LVKAGQGKDPHG
-525 YRKQLLELIDKAKGL
+525 YRKQLLELIAKAKSL
-540 KD
+540 ND

>member
-1 MTFGIIKMVVA
+1 MALF
-12 GNVHPSLAPVGRHES
+12 PSLLTIVGS
-27 IHVNAK
+27 F
-33 HQNSTTMKHQNS
+33 
-45 TTMKRSTA
+45 
-53 SALLMGSL
+53 LG
-61 ALFGSLLVSCSLDS
+61 SCSISSDSPISDSYYGMNGNIDCPGS
-75 GGLDGGNYYSGAGN
+75 GGDK
-89 EDSAPSGDR
+89 
-98 YDEIIENPF
+98 YDQIVENPF
-107 VKTSDENVST
+107 VKTADENVST

-123 GASYANMRRYLADGR
+123 GASYANMRRYLMEGM

-151 NYFTFDYPDPE
+151 NYFTFDYPDPA

-179 TEHYLLR
+179 SEHYLLR

-193 VPEGE
+193 VPESE
-198 VPQANFVFLIDV
+198 VPQANFVFLIDI

-215 SADKLPLL
+215 SDDKLPLL
-223 KNSLIT
+223 KNSLMT
-229 LVDNLRPN
+229 LVDYLRPT
-237 DRISIVTYAGQVK
+237 DRISIVTYAGGVEK
-250 KLLESTPVSEAS
+250 ILESTPVSEAS
-262 TIKEA
+262 TIKKA
-267 IKKLVAYGLTSGGA
+267 IKKLSAYGSTSGGA

-314 TGTEGLKEMVQ
+314 TDTDELKEMVQ
-325 NYAKEGIY
+325 DYAKGGIY

-342 NLNDAMMETVSNWGN
+342 NLNDSMMETVSNWGN

-365 EEEMTKVFV
+365 EGEMTKVFV

-386 SKCQVTFDRDMVDAY
+386 SKCQVTFDKDMVEAY

-406 ENRKLDNDDFENDEK
+406 ENRKLENDDFENDDK

-436 EIIPGKSFEVG
+436 EIIPGKSFEAG
-447 KAVARFDFRYKES
+447 KSVAKFDFRYKES
-460 IGAQSISLS
+460 IGSQSIALSDDVMAQSS
-469 DEALAQ
+469 DQL
-475 TSGKPSE
+475 SE

-487 SGVAAY
+487 AGVAAY
-493 AMLLRNSYYKGE
+493 AMLLRNSEYKGK
-505 ATFDMAHE
+505 ASFDMATE
-513 LVKSGLGEDVHG
+513 LVKAGQGKDPHG
-525 YRKQLLELIDKAKGL
+525 YRKQLLELIAKAKSL
-540 KD
+540 ND

>member
-1 MTFGIIKMVVA
+1 MALF
-12 GNVHPSLAPVGRHES
+12 PSLLTIVGS
-27 IHVNAK
+27 F
-33 HQNSTTMKHQNS
+33 
-45 TTMKRSTA
+45 
-53 SALLMGSL
+53 LG
-61 ALFGSLLVSCSLDS
+61 SCSISSDSPISDSYYGMNGNIDCPGS
-75 GGLDGGNYYSGAGN
+75 GGDK
-89 EDSAPSGDR
+89 
-98 YDEIIENPF
+98 YDQIVENPF
-107 VKTSDENVST
+107 VKTADENVST

-123 GASYANMRRYLADGR
+123 GASYANMRRYLMEGM

-151 NYFTFDYPDPE
+151 NYFTFDYPDPA

-179 TEHYLLR
+179 SEHYLLR

-193 VPEGE
+193 VPESE
-198 VPQANFVFLIDV
+198 VPQANFVFLIDI

-215 SADKLPLL
+215 SDDKLPLL
-223 KNSLIT
+223 KNSLMT
-229 LVDNLRPN
+229 LVDYMRPT
-237 DRISIVTYAGQVK
+237 DRISIVTYAGGVEK
-250 KLLESTPVSEAS
+250 ILESTPVSEAS
-262 TIKEA
+262 TIKKA
-267 IKKLVAYGLTSGGA
+267 IKKLSAYGSTSGGA

-314 TGTEGLKEMVQ
+314 TDTDELKEMVQ
-325 NYAKEGIY
+325 DYAKGGIY

-342 NLNDAMMETVSNWGN
+342 NLNDSMMETVSNWGN

-365 EEEMTKVFV
+365 EGEMTKVFV

-386 SKCQVTFDRDMVDAY
+386 SKCQVTFDKDMVEAY

-406 ENRKLDNDDFENDEK
+406 ENRKLENDDFENDDK

-436 EIIPGKSFEVG
+436 EIIPGKAFEAG
-447 KAVARFDFRYKES
+447 KSVAKFDFRYKES
-460 IGAQSISLS
+460 IGSQSIALS
-469 DEALAQ
+469 NDVMTQSSDQL
-475 TSGKPSE
+475 SE

-487 SGVAAY
+487 AGVAAY
-493 AMLLRNSYYKGE
+493 AMLLRNSEYKGKASFNM
-505 ATFDMAHE
+505 ATE
-513 LVKSGLGEDVHG
+513 LVKAGQGKDPHG
-525 YRKQLLELIDKAKGL
+525 YRKQLLELIAKAKSL
-540 KD
+540 NN

>member
-1 MTFGIIKMVVA
+1 
-12 GNVHPSLAPVGRHES
+12 
-27 IHVNAK
+27 
-33 HQNSTTMKHQNS
+33 
-45 TTMKRSTA
+45 MKRSIA
-53 SALLMGSL
+53 L
-61 ALFGSLLVSCSLDS
+61 ALFPSLLTIVGSFLGSCSISSESPISDSYYGMNGNIDCPGS
-75 GGLDGGNYYSGAGN
+75 GGDK
-89 EDSAPSGDR
+89 
-98 YDEIIENPF
+98 YDQIVENPF
-107 VKTSDENVST
+107 VKTADENVST

-123 GASYANMRRYLADGR
+123 GASYANMRRYLMEGM

-151 NYFTFDYPDPE
+151 NYFTFDYPDPA

-179 TEHYLLR
+179 SEHYLLR

-193 VPEGE
+193 VPESE
-198 VPQANFVFLIDV
+198 VPQANFVFLIDI

-215 SADKLPLL
+215 SDDKLPLL
-223 KNSLIT
+223 KNSLMT
-229 LVDNLRPN
+229 LVDYLRPT
-237 DRISIVTYAGQVK
+237 DRISIVTYAGGVEK
-250 KLLESTPVSEAS
+250 ILESTPVSEAS
-262 TIKEA
+262 TIKKA
-267 IKKLVAYGLTSGGA
+267 IKKLSAYGSTSGGA

-314 TGTEGLKEMVQ
+314 TDTDELKEMVQ
-325 NYAKEGIY
+325 DYAKGGIY

-342 NLNDAMMETVSNWGN
+342 NLNDSMMETVSNWGN

-365 EEEMTKVFV
+365 EGEMTKVFV

-386 SKCQVTFDRDMVDAY
+386 SKCQVTFDKDMVEAY

-406 ENRKLDNDDFENDEK
+406 ENRKLENDDFENDDK

-436 EIIPGKSFEVG
+436 EIIPGKAFEAG
-447 KAVARFDFRYKES
+447 KSVAKFDFRYKES
-460 IGAQSISLS
+460 IGSQSIALS
-469 DEALAQ
+469 NDVMTQSSDQL
-475 TSGKPSE
+475 SE

-487 SGVAAY
+487 AGVAAY
-493 AMLLRNSYYKGE
+493 AMLLRNSEYKGKASFNM
-505 ATFDMAHE
+505 ATE
-513 LVKSGLGEDVHG
+513 LVKAGQGKDPHG
-525 YRKQLLELIDKAKGL
+525 YRKQLLELIAKAKSL
-540 KD
+540 NN

>member
-1 MTFGIIKMVVA
+1 MALF
-12 GNVHPSLAPVGRHES
+12 PSLLTIVGS
-27 IHVNAK
+27 F
-33 HQNSTTMKHQNS
+33 
-45 TTMKRSTA
+45 
-53 SALLMGSL
+53 LG
-61 ALFGSLLVSCSLDS
+61 SCSISSDSPISDSYYGMNGNIDCPGS
-75 GGLDGGNYYSGAGN
+75 GGDK
-89 EDSAPSGDR
+89 
-98 YDEIIENPF
+98 YDQIVENPF
-107 VKTSDENVST
+107 VKTADENVST

-123 GASYANMRRYLADGR
+123 GASYANMRRYLMEGM

-151 NYFTFDYPDPE
+151 NYFTFDYPDPA

-179 TEHYLLR
+179 SEHYLLR

-193 VPEGE
+193 VPESE
-198 VPQANFVFLIDV
+198 VPQANFVFLIDI

-215 SADKLPLL
+215 SDDKLPLL
-223 KNSLIT
+223 KNSLMT
-229 LVDNLRPN
+229 LVDYLRPT
-237 DRISIVTYAGQVK
+237 DRISIVTYAGGVEK
-250 KLLESTPVSEAS
+250 ILESTPVSEAS
-262 TIKEA
+262 TIKKA
-267 IKKLVAYGLTSGGA
+267 IKKLSAYGSTSGGA

-314 TGTEGLKEMVQ
+314 TDTDELKEMVQ
-325 NYAKEGIY
+325 DYAKGGIY

-342 NLNDAMMETVSNWGN
+342 NLNDSMMETVSNWGN

-365 EEEMTKVFV
+365 EGEMTKVFV

-386 SKCQVTFDRDMVDAY
+386 SKCQVTFDKDMVEAY

-406 ENRKLDNDDFENDEK
+406 ENRKLENDDFENDDK

-436 EIIPGKSFEVG
+436 EIIPGKAFEAG
-447 KAVARFDFRYKES
+447 KSVAKFDFRYKES
-460 IGAQSISLS
+460 IGSQSIALS
-469 DEALAQ
+469 NDVMTQSSDQL
-475 TSGKPSE
+475 SE

-487 SGVAAY
+487 AGVAAY
-493 AMLLRNSYYKGE
+493 AMLLRNSEYKGKASFNM
-505 ATFDMAHE
+505 ATE
-513 LVKSGLGEDVHG
+513 LVKAGQGKDPHG
-525 YRKQLLELIDKAKGL
+525 YRKQLLELIAKAKSL
-540 KD
+540 NN